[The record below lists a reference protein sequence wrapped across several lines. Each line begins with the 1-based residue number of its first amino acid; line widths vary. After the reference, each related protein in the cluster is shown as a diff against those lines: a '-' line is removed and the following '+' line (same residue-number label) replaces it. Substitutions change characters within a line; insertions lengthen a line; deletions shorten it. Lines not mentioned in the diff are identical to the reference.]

1 MSTILVRPM
10 RWLLVAAFIP
20 ALAQAQLSE
29 LHFGAIGSF
38 GTGDAYQAGAGL
50 TASYSPGRLAYMGLR
65 WIYYFGSTEQLT
77 DTSGSYDVTT
87 RAQLFAADLGLEFP
101 VGRLEIVGGMT
112 IGAVRF
118 WQGTTPA
125 ATPTAA
131 PIGAIGTE
139 FMVAPTVLVEIRAG
153 PVMFIPQVAYY
164 FSGSPGPSMASG
176 PRRAGPVAAPGDS
189 DRDRS
194 HSLLML

>member
-20 ALAQAQLSE
+20 VLAEAQLSE

-164 FSGSPGPSMASG
+164 FSGSPDL
-176 PRRAGPVAAPGDS
+176 RWPVDHDGLAL
-189 DRDRS
+189 
-194 HSLLML
+194 SLLLVIPIETDRIRY